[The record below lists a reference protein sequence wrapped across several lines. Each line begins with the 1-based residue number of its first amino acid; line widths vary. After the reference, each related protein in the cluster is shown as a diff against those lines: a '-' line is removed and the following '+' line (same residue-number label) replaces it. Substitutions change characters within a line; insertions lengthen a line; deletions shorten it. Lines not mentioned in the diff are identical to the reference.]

1 MVRDLLS
8 MRPGLFSYP
17 LLAGSPRPGRG
28 PKHSIS
34 CVRTRRQA
42 DPSRIPDNKS
52 ANSDRDSSRVA
63 LIGRAALLACRWIAG
78 HATATVQ
85 AGITD
90 IFLIP
95 VGRGRGRHNAACKA
109 CGNHHPDDQAGDVTD
124 WILQFRT
131 PLDVHRRH
139 RELRTSINQAHR
151 ETNASFFETAA
162 RGGTALARQC
172 FFQRQTHCVR
182 RYLGEQHHVGLV
194 AIPAATVWPHQRND
208 TSDADSVKGYQ
219 TLSNAGKKT
228 NHLDAKSRELIAVA
242 VAVSLRCDGA
252 PSHSINN
259 AKLRTKTIVDAARSA
274 SEQEFLAIA
283 SERKVG
289 YVMHS
294 DRFGTLLR
302 EDYGIT
308 FQSNF
313 NPAGLDDAQVFPD
326 VESAQRKLEVIKFFR
341 KTSVNFD
348 ELMYIIRR
356 QLLRSTTAP
365 QRWYPAVGPVN
376 IEPWTAGG

>member
-1 MVRDLLS
+1 
-8 MRPGLFSYP
+8 
-17 LLAGSPRPGRG
+17 
-28 PKHSIS
+28 
-34 CVRTRRQA
+34 
-42 DPSRIPDNKS
+42 
-52 ANSDRDSSRVA
+52 VA
-63 LIGRAALLACRWIAG
+63 AQHL
-78 HATATVQ
+78 HA
-85 AGITD
+85 
-90 IFLIP
+90 
-95 VGRGRGRHNAACKA
+95 
-109 CGNHHPDDQAGDVTD
+109 
-124 WILQFRT
+124 
-131 PLDVHRRH
+131 
-139 RELRTSINQAHR
+139 
-151 ETNASFFETAA
+151 NASFNA
-162 RGGTALARQC
+162 RHIAFADISGSNI
-172 FFQRQTHCVR
+172 
-182 RYLGEQHHVGLV
+182 HVGLV

-259 AKLRTKTIVDAARSA
+259 AKLRTKTIVDAARA
-274 SEQEFLAIA
+274 AAEQGFLAIA

-326 VESAQRKLEVIKFFR
+326 VESAQRKPEVIKFFR

-348 ELMYIIRR
+348 ELI
-356 QLLRSTTAP
+356 LPRSTTAP